1 MELVPL
7 DVIRTLIVLIPSI
20 ARHKNVF
27 NASMMMIV
35 LVILVFV
42 SRMLALQVVMP
53 TKTVLI
59 LLNQNVTTL
68 YVLNVDLT
76 MNVMELLLDWDCV
89 VLEFVLLVATQ
100 LLIAARLLP
109 QFALMRC
116 ALLAESTLTV
126 LEN

>member
-116 ALLAESTLTV
+116 ALLAE
-126 LEN
+126 